1 MIAPR
6 VVLSAPAYLLL
17 VCGGFALGV
26 FATCLTLGGPWH
38 PSAVV
43 LVGIGWAVLVAAVG
57 FASERAK

>member
-1 MIAPR
+1 
-6 VVLSAPAYLLL
+6 LSAPAYLLL

-43 LVGIGWAVLVAAVG
+43 LVGVGWAVLVAAVG